1 MAETIKVSE
10 MSEAANINN
19 EDIFMVV
26 QDGENKKVQISKI
39 KENLAEKT
47 YVDSQLTSKVDK
59 VKGKNLSSNDFTN
72 SYKSKLDSISE
83 GAQVNT
89 VTGIKGDSETT
100 YRIGNVNITK
110 DNLGLGNVENKSS
123 ANIREELT
131 KSDVTKA
138 LGYTPP
144 TTDTNTKYGLSL
156 EENKLS
162 LVESGSTSQVTI
174 STNDTTYTLAQDSTD
189 KHKLIFTPS
198 EGNATE
204 ITMPDNN
211 TTYSAGTGITLSGTT
226 FSNSG
231 VRSIATGSTNGT
243 ISVNTNGASVNVA
256 VKGLGS
262 LAYKSSLG
270 ASDVGAIPASAKG
283 TANGVSTLDANGL
296 VPASQLPSFV
306 DDVVEGYYNLGKFYK
321 TKTTSDSGTTY
332 SNEITGE
339 SGKIYVDL
347 NTNKT
352 YRWSGTAFIVISDTI
367 TLGTTSSTAFRGDYG
382 NTAYTHSQVTSGN
395 PHKVTK
401 ADVGL
406 GNVDNTADANK
417 SVKYA
422 TSAGSATNAT
432 KVNNHT
438 VEVDV
443 PSGAKFTDT
452 NTWTKVSTTTDGYI
466 GKLSGS
472 TSQFLRGDGTWASTP
487 NTNTTYTLTQDAN
500 DGHKITLTPSSGT
513 ATTIT
518 IPDNNTQYSAATQ
531 TVAGLMSAADKKKLD
546 GITGSGASTTV
557 IDNLTSTSTTSALS
571 ANQGKVLNDKITNKV
586 DKVSGKGLSTNDFT
600 STYKTK
606 LDGIATGANNTT
618 VTDNLTST
626 STTNALSANQGR
638 TLNNKILE
646 NETHKYKLIITEN
659 KSAGEE
665 IVIPCKYKVGSDVL
679 DVYLNGER
687 LAKSSD
693 DAGTDG
699 HYCEIGTNGSISNKI
714 KSTSDWNLESGDIIN
729 FTVRGTWS

>member
-1 MAETIKVSE
+1 MEIIINDLK
-10 MSEAANINN
+10 NINK
-19 EDIFMVV
+19 EEIKI
-26 QDGENKKVQISKI
+26 DGLSQIPLIKGDSAYEVAVSLGFTGTEKEWLESMKYDDTKI
-39 KENLAEKT
+39 KNEISN
-47 YVDSQLTSKVDK
+47 KVDK
-59 VKGKNLSSNDFTN
+59 EEGKGLSTNDFTS
-72 SYKSKLDSISE
+72 SYRTKLEGISE

-89 VTGIKGDSETT
+89 VTGVKGDSEIV
-100 YRIGNVNITK
+100 YRTGNINITK
-110 DNLGLGNVENKSS
+110 NNLGLGNVENKSS
-123 ANIREELT
+123 ASIREELT
-131 KSDVTKA
+131 KENITKA

-144 TTDTNTKYGLSL
+144 TIDTNTKYGLNL
-156 EENKLS
+156 EGNTLS
-162 LVESGSTSQVTI
+162 LVENGNTSKVTV
-174 STNDTTYTLAQDSTD
+174 STNDTTYTLTQDSTDKHKITLTPSSGTATTITIPDNNTQYSAASQTVAGLMSAADKKKLDGIAEGANKTTDTNTTYTLSQDTTD

-198 EGNATE
+198 EGSATE
-204 ITMPDNN
+204 ITTPDNN
-211 TTYSAGTGITLSGTT
+211 TTYTAGTGISLSGTT

-231 VRSIATGSTNGT
+231 VRSIAAGSSNGT
-243 ISVNTNGASVNVA
+243 ISVNTNGTTTNVA

-270 ASDVGAIPASAKG
+270 ASDVGAIPTSAKG

-296 VPASQLPSFV
+296 VPASQLPSYV
-306 DDVVEGYYNLGKFYK
+306 DDVIEGYYNLSKFYK
-321 TKTTSDSGTTY
+321 TKATSDSGTTY

-401 ADVGL
+401 TDVGL

-422 TSAGSATNAT
+422 ISAGSATNAT

-438 VEVDV
+438 VEADV

-500 DGHKITLTPSSGT
+500 NGHKITLTPSSGT
-513 ATTIT
+513 AQTIT
-518 IPDNNTQYSAATQ
+518 IPDNNTEYSVATQ
-531 TVAGLMSAADKKKLD
+531 TTAGLMSATDKKKLD

-606 LDGIATGANNTT
+606 LDGIAKGANNTT

-638 TLNNKILE
+638 ILNNKILDY
-646 NETHKYKLIITEN
+646 ET
-659 KSAGEE
+659 
-665 IVIPCKYKVGSDVL
+665 VL
-679 DVYLNGER
+679 E
-687 LAKSSD
+687 
-693 DAGTDG
+693 
-699 HYCEIGTNGSISNKI
+699 
-714 KSTSDWNLESGDIIN
+714 W
-729 FTVRGTWS
+729 

>member
-26 QDGENKKVQISKI
+26 QDGENKKAQISKI

-131 KSDVTKA
+131 KVNVTKA

-144 TTDTNTKYGLSL
+144 TVDTKY
-156 EENKLS
+156 
-162 LVESGSTSQVTI
+162 
-174 STNDTTYTLAQDSTD
+174 TLTQDSTD

-198 EGNATE
+198 EGSATE
-204 ITMPDNN
+204 ITTPDNN
-211 TTYSAGTGITLSGTT
+211 TTYTAGTGISLSGTT

-231 VRSIATGSTNGT
+231 VRSIAAGSSNGT
-243 ISVNTNGASVNVA
+243 ISVNTNGTTTNVA

-270 ASDVGAIPASAKG
+270 ASDVGAIPTSAKG

-296 VPASQLPSFV
+296 VPASQLPSYV
-306 DDVVEGYYNLGKFYK
+306 DDVIEGYYNLSKFYK

-438 VEVDV
+438 VEADV

-487 NTNTTYTLTQDAN
+487 NTTYTLTQDAN
-500 DGHKITLTPSSGT
+500 NGHKITLTPSSGT
-513 ATTIT
+513 AQTIT
-518 IPDNNTQYSAATQ
+518 IPDNNTEYSVATQ
-531 TVAGLMSAADKKKLD
+531 TTAGLMSAADKKKLD

-699 HYCEIGTNGSISNKI
+699 HYCEIGTNGIISNKI

>member
-1 MAETIKVSE
+1 MEIIINDLK
-10 MSEAANINN
+10 NINK
-19 EDIFMVV
+19 EEIKI
-26 QDGENKKVQISKI
+26 DGLSQIPLIKGDSAYEVAVSLGFTGTEKEWLESMKYDDTKI
-39 KENLAEKT
+39 KNEISN
-47 YVDSQLTSKVDK
+47 KVDK
-59 VKGKNLSSNDFTN
+59 EEGKGLSTNDFTS
-72 SYKSKLDSISE
+72 SYRTKLEGISE

-89 VTGIKGDSETT
+89 VTGVKGDSEIV
-100 YRIGNVNITK
+100 YRTGNINITK
-110 DNLGLGNVENKSS
+110 NNLGLGNVENKSS

-144 TTDTNTKYGLSL
+144 TVDTNTKYGLNL
-156 EENKLS
+156 EGNTLS
-162 LVESGSTSQVTI
+162 LVENGNTSKVTV
-174 STNDTTYTLAQDSTD
+174 STNDTTYTLTQDANDGHKITLTPSSGTATTITIPDNNTQYSAASQTVAGLMSAADKKKLDGIAEGANKTTDTNTTYTLSQDTTD

-198 EGNATE
+198 EGSATE
-204 ITMPDNN
+204 ITTPDNN
-211 TTYSAGTGITLSGTT
+211 TTYTAGTGISLSGTT

-231 VRSIATGSTNGT
+231 VRSIAAGSSNGT
-243 ISVNTNGASVNVA
+243 ISVNTNGTTTNVA

-270 ASDVGAIPASAKG
+270 ASDVGAIPTSAKG

-296 VPASQLPSFV
+296 VPASQLPSYV
-306 DDVVEGYYNLGKFYK
+306 DDVIEGYYNLSKFYK

-438 VEVDV
+438 VEADV

-487 NTNTTYTLTQDAN
+487 NTTYTLTQDAN
-500 DGHKITLTPSSGT
+500 NGHKITLTPSSGT

-518 IPDNNTQYSAATQ
+518 IPDNNTEYSVATQ
-531 TVAGLMSAADKKKLD
+531 TTAGLMSATDKKKLD

-557 IDNLTSTSTTSALS
+557 IDSLTSTSTTSALS

-638 TLNNKILE
+638 ILNNKILDY
-646 NETHKYKLIITEN
+646 ET
-659 KSAGEE
+659 
-665 IVIPCKYKVGSDVL
+665 VL
-679 DVYLNGER
+679 E
-687 LAKSSD
+687 
-693 DAGTDG
+693 
-699 HYCEIGTNGSISNKI
+699 
-714 KSTSDWNLESGDIIN
+714 W
-729 FTVRGTWS
+729 

>member
-1 MAETIKVSE
+1 MEIIINDLK
-10 MSEAANINN
+10 NINKEEIKIDGLSQIPLIKGDSAYEVAVSLGFTGTEKEWLESMKYDDTEIKN
-19 EDIFMVV
+19 E
-26 QDGENKKVQISKI
+26 IS
-39 KENLAEKT
+39 N
-47 YVDSQLTSKVDK
+47 KVDK
-59 VKGKNLSSNDFTN
+59 EEGKGLSTNDFTS
-72 SYKSKLDSISE
+72 SYKTKLEGISE

-110 DNLGLGNVENKSS
+110 DNLGLENVENKSS

-131 KSDVTKA
+131 KNDVTKA

-144 TTDTNTKYGLSL
+144 TVDTKY
-156 EENKLS
+156 
-162 LVESGSTSQVTI
+162 
-174 STNDTTYTLAQDSTD
+174 TLTQDSTD

-198 EGNATE
+198 EGSATE
-204 ITMPDNN
+204 ITTPDNN
-211 TTYSAGTGITLSGTT
+211 TTYTAGTGISLSGTI

-231 VRSIATGSTNGT
+231 VRSIAAGSSNGT
-243 ISVNTNGASVNVA
+243 ISVNTNGTTTNVA

-306 DDVVEGYYNLGKFYK
+306 DDVIEGYYNLSKFYK

-618 VTDNLTST
+618 VTNNLTST

-638 TLNNKILE
+638 ILNNKILDY
-646 NETHKYKLIITEN
+646 ET
-659 KSAGEE
+659 
-665 IVIPCKYKVGSDVL
+665 VL
-679 DVYLNGER
+679 E
-687 LAKSSD
+687 
-693 DAGTDG
+693 
-699 HYCEIGTNGSISNKI
+699 
-714 KSTSDWNLESGDIIN
+714 W
-729 FTVRGTWS
+729 

>member
-1 MAETIKVSE
+1 MEIIINDLK
-10 MSEAANINN
+10 NINK
-19 EDIFMVV
+19 EEIKI
-26 QDGENKKVQISKI
+26 DGLSQIPLIKGDSAYEVAVSLGFTGTEKEWLESMKYDDTKI
-39 KENLAEKT
+39 KNEISN
-47 YVDSQLTSKVDK
+47 KVDK
-59 VKGKNLSSNDFTN
+59 EEGKGLSTNDFTS
-72 SYKSKLDSISE
+72 SYRTKLEGISE

-89 VTGIKGDSETT
+89 VTGVKGDSEIV
-100 YRIGNVNITK
+100 YRTGNINITK
-110 DNLGLGNVENKSS
+110 NNLGLGNVENKSS
-123 ANIREELT
+123 ASIREELT
-131 KSDVTKA
+131 KENITKA

-144 TTDTNTKYGLSL
+144 TIDTNTKYGLNL
-156 EENKLS
+156 EGNTLS
-162 LVESGSTSQVTI
+162 LVENGNTSKVTV
-174 STNDTTYTLAQDSTD
+174 STNDTTYTLTQDSTDKHKITLTPSSGTAQTITIPDNNTQYSAASQTVAGLMSAADKKKLDGIAEGANKTTDTNTTYTLSQDTTD

-198 EGNATE
+198 EGSATE
-204 ITMPDNN
+204 ITTPDNN
-211 TTYSAGTGITLSGTT
+211 TTYTAGTGISLSGTT

-231 VRSIATGSTNGT
+231 VRSIAAGSSNGT
-243 ISVNTNGASVNVA
+243 ISVNTNGTTTNVA

-270 ASDVGAIPASAKG
+270 ASDVGAIPTSAKG

-296 VPASQLPSFV
+296 VPASQLPSYV
-306 DDVVEGYYNLGKFYK
+306 DDVIEGYYNLSKFYK
-321 TKTTSDSGTTY
+321 TKATSDSGTTY

-401 ADVGL
+401 TDVGL

-422 TSAGSATNAT
+422 ISAGSATNAT

-438 VEVDV
+438 VEADV

-500 DGHKITLTPSSGT
+500 NGHKITLTPSSGT
-513 ATTIT
+513 AQTIT
-518 IPDNNTQYSAATQ
+518 IPDNNTEYSVATQ
-531 TVAGLMSAADKKKLD
+531 TTAGLMSATDKKKLD

-606 LDGIATGANNTT
+606 LDGIAKGANNTT

-638 TLNNKILE
+638 ILNNKILDY
-646 NETHKYKLIITEN
+646 ET
-659 KSAGEE
+659 
-665 IVIPCKYKVGSDVL
+665 VL
-679 DVYLNGER
+679 E
-687 LAKSSD
+687 
-693 DAGTDG
+693 
-699 HYCEIGTNGSISNKI
+699 
-714 KSTSDWNLESGDIIN
+714 W
-729 FTVRGTWS
+729 